1 MLETIG
7 KNLKLSQS
15 LELTRFGDMANK
27 LGVNFAVCDADGQ
40 LVMFEQNSNS
50 ANGQDYESH
59 LIRYSQKA
67 LAHQSD
73 QNESGSQHRIY
84 RFGENDRILSVVLK
98 SANESVGVAMIDT
111 AGKSEKQ
118 IADDSVFSE
127 MLGYLAQVFRA
138 SVKGSQQ
145 IEMVS
150 GELAQTYEE
159 LVLLHKLS
167 TNMKITELDANYLQM
182 ACDNL
187 TDIVSVEGIAI
198 LLEKTVEDDR
208 KLVLAAGA
216 GLIDTNEQMTILCEE
231 RLLREISCGK
241 EALLDSEVDSPF
253 KYQWGENL
261 KNIIVVPLYGS
272 EKSNSVSGTEL
283 KNENTLIGIMVAI
296 NRLDKPDFDSTDV
309 KLFNS
314 VANGCAVFVEN
325 GRLFNDIKEL
335 FVGSLRALTNSIDI
349 KDRYTRGHSER
360 VAYISRWI
368 AERIDDEEPLS
379 PEQIHRIYL
388 GGLLH
393 DIGKMGIDE
402 SILRKKN
409 QLTDMEYQR
418 IKTHPSAGA
427 RILNEIKQMH
437 DVIPGV
443 LYHHERIDG
452 KGYPNGLADDQI
464 PLIGKIIKIADS
476 FDAMTSKRTY
486 RDAMDIEDALLE
498 IENGIGT
505 QFDEIAARA
514 FLDSDVY
521 QLWEII
527 QNMFNS
533 FNVND
538 FSQYSTE
545 AVGTLLK

>member
-40 LVMFEQNSNS
+40 LVMFEQNSNF

-59 LIRYSQKA
+59 LIGYSQKT
-67 LAHQSD
+67 LAHQS
-73 QNESGSQHRIY
+73 ESDAEHRIY
-84 RFGENDRILSVVLK
+84 RFGENDQILSVVLK
-98 SANESVGVAMIDT
+98 SSNESVGVAMIDT
-111 AGKSEKQ
+111 AGKSQKQ

-127 MLGYLAQVFRA
+127 MLGYLAEVFRS

-208 KLVLAAGA
+208 KLTLAAGA
-216 GLIDTNEQMTILCEE
+216 GLIDIHEQMTILCQQ
-231 RLLREISCGK
+231 RLLREINCGK

-253 KYQWGENL
+253 KYEWDESL
-261 KNIIVVPLYGS
+261 KNIIIVPLYGS
-272 EKSNSVSGTEL
+272 DKSNSLSETDQR
-283 KNENTLIGIMVAI
+283 NENTLIGIMVAI

-335 FVGSLRALTNSIDI
+335 FVGSLRALTNSIDV

-368 AERIDDEEPLS
+368 AERISEEEPLP

-388 GGLLH
+388 AGLLH

-402 SILRKKN
+402 SILRKKSR
-409 QLTDMEYQR
+409 LTDLEYQR
-418 IKTHPSAGA
+418 IKTHPAAGA

-443 LYHHERIDG
+443 LYHHERVDG
-452 KGYPNGLADDQI
+452 KGYPNGLADEQI

-486 RDAMDIEDALLE
+486 RNAMDIEDALLE

-505 QFDEIAARA
+505 QFDEKAARA
-514 FLDSDVY
+514 FLDSDIY

-533 FNVND
+533 FSVND